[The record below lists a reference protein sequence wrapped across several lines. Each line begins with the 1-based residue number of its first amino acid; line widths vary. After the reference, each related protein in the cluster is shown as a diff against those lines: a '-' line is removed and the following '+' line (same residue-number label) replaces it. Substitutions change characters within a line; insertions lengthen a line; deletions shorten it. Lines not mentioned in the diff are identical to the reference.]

1 MFSESFLWLMK
12 NVLVPKEEMVM
23 ERWEIPAIQE
33 MNVEE
38 TAGGH
43 YEDVIE
49 NECAHV
55 PFAS

>member
-1 MFSESFLWLMK
+1 
-12 NVLVPKEEMVM
+12 M

-38 TAGGH
+38 TARGH

>member
-1 MFSESFLWLMK
+1 MR

-55 PFAS
+55 PYSS